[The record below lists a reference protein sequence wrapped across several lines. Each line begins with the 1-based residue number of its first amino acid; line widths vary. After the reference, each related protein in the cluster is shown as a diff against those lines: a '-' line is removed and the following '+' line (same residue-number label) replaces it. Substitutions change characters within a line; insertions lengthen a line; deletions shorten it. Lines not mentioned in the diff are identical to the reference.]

1 MRFQTS
7 TSFYRGSVR
16 DTHMKTNSHAYP
28 SLDALRGI
36 AAISVM
42 IIHCNLRAGGMTLL
56 PGATMAVDFFF
67 VLSGFVIGHAY
78 EARLLAGQR
87 VLDFMTLRL
96 IRLYPLYFLGMT
108 LPLLTILW
116 QVLMNDAP
124 FRRSLVAIS
133 YFLGILFLPTPTI
146 VSPVS
151 FRLFPLNSP
160 AWSLSLEILIN
171 LAYAIFCLKLSTRRL
186 GWICAAGCVGLTVAC
201 FYFGTLD
208 IGWNWHQY
216 LGGIARVV
224 WSFSMGILL
233 HRLYRPYRLSPRW
246 LVLLIAIMIGLFAYR
261 DQIAW
266 LQLVSVIVVFP
277 AIVWVGASIQL
288 GGFAE
293 KAATWL
299 GAISYALY
307 ITHVP
312 ILELI
317 VYTYKVLGI
326 DPKSLPHHLPTIVLW
341 SVITIGAAWVL
352 DLIYDAPVRAA
363 IARRLQVR
371 VGIQPRPS

>member
-1 MRFQTS
+1 
-7 TSFYRGSVR
+7 
-16 DTHMKTNSHAYP
+16 
-28 SLDALRGI
+28 
-36 AAISVM
+36 
-42 IIHCNLRAGGMTLL
+42 
-56 PGATMAVDFFF
+56 
-67 VLSGFVIGHAY
+67 
-78 EARLLAGQR
+78 
-87 VLDFMTLRL
+87 
-96 IRLYPLYFLGMT
+96 
-108 LPLLTILW
+108 
-116 QVLMNDAP
+116 
-124 FRRSLVAIS
+124 
-133 YFLGILFLPTPTI
+133 
-146 VSPVS
+146 VS